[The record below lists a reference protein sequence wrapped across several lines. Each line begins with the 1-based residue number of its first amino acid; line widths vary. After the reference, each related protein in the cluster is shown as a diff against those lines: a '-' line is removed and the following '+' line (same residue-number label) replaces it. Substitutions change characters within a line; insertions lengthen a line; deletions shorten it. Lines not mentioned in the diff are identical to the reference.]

1 MHFNAKELRDKIEG
15 CWIGKNIGG
24 TMGGPFEGTHD
35 ILDIN
40 GYTTPKGEPLPNDD
54 LDLQLVWLL
63 AMEEVGPYSL
73 NANDLAE
80 YWLSYVVPHWNEY
93 GIGKSNLRYG
103 FMPPLCG
110 AINNDDWKNSN
121 GAWIRTEIW
130 ATLNPANPDAA
141 VKYAFADACI
151 DHGMGEGTYA
161 AMFLAALESAAFVER
176 DIRKLIE
183 IGLSKIPQSSRTARA
198 INLILKSYDDGV
210 DWKTTRNLLVED
222 SKDLGWFEAPC
233 NVAFALLGILYGEGD
248 FKKSMILAINCG
260 DDTDCT
266 GATVGSILGI
276 INGKSNIPSDWQ
288 EYIGEKI
295 ITISVN
301 QGMNVLFPDTITNLT
316 DRVLKLIPVC
326 AIANKFDF
334 NISNGDTQ
342 YEENVK
348 ERFYGTGVAQR
359 LCNRSE
365 YSFDVNLGFGTI
377 TVSYDK
383 APRLLP
389 NESINVN
396 FKILGRFWQIPE
408 NLSVRFITPE
418 GFTVT
423 GPKSIYMQHGHAHNN
438 WYAVSEANYV
448 VTAGEQTEAQNRI
461 IVEILCPGR
470 ASQGLFELVIL
481 G

>member
-1 MHFNAKELRDKIEG
+1 MNYNLAELRDKIEG

-40 GYTTPKGEPLPNDD
+40 GYTTQKGEPLPNDD

-73 NANDLAE
+73 NATDLAE
-80 YWLSYVVPHWNEY
+80 YWITYIVPHWNEY
-93 GIGKSNLRYG
+93 GIGKANLRAG
-103 FMPPLCG
+103 ILPPLCG
-110 AINNDDWKNSN
+110 AVNNDWDNSN

-141 VKYAFADACI
+141 VKYAFYDACI

-161 AMFLAALESAAFVER
+161 AMFLAALESAAFVES

-183 IGLSKIPQSSRTARA
+183 IGLSKIPAECRVARA
-198 INLILKSYDDGV
+198 IKLLVKCYDDGI
-210 DWKTTRNLLVED
+210 DWQTTRNMLVDD

-288 EYIGEKI
+288 EYIGDKI

-301 QGMNVLFPDTITNLT
+301 QGVNVRFAKTINELT
-316 DRVLKLIPVC
+316 DRVIKLIPTVSL
-326 AIANKFDF
+326 ANRFDLSIT
-334 NISNGDTQ
+334 NSNTELDGSIKD
-342 YEENVK
+342 K
-348 ERFYGTGVAQR
+348 FYGNSVAAK
-359 LCNRSE
+359 LCNRSK
-365 YSFDVNLGFGTI
+365 YSFDVNLGFATA

-383 APRLLP
+383 KPQIASG
-389 NESINVN
+389 ESLNVN
-396 FKILGRFWQIPE
+396 FKIIGRFWQIPN

-418 GFTVT
+418 GFTVS
-423 GPKSIYMQHGHAHNN
+423 GPKSIFMQHGTEHNK

-448 VTAGEQTEAQNRI
+448 VTAGEQTEAYNRI
-461 IVEILCPGR
+461 IVEILCEGR
-470 ASQGLFELVIL
+470 PSCGLFELLLL